1 MSVPTASCSRR
12 RRTVSALSLIHIER
26 AVEQFEQDEESQYE
40 QERGEACRG
49 NHHLAFARFRLQ
61 GKHRSVEQLKAGRP
75 VQLAF
80 SIASI
85 FIEEGEF
92 MSKTEAAKKLFEEC
106 KDMDIDET
114 MDLVL
119 NAETEEEQDFFSMLS
134 DFILQRK
141 QKKVIAQ
148 KRF

>member
-1 MSVPTASCSRR
+1 
-12 RRTVSALSLIHIER
+12 
-26 AVEQFEQDEESQYE
+26 
-40 QERGEACRG
+40 
-49 NHHLAFARFRLQ
+49 
-61 GKHRSVEQLKAGRP
+61 
-75 VQLAF
+75 
-80 SIASI
+80 
-85 FIEEGEF
+85 
-92 MSKTEAAKKLFEEC
+92 MSKAEAARKLYEAC

-114 MDLVL
+114 MELVL

>member
-1 MSVPTASCSRR
+1 
-12 RRTVSALSLIHIER
+12 
-26 AVEQFEQDEESQYE
+26 
-40 QERGEACRG
+40 
-49 NHHLAFARFRLQ
+49 
-61 GKHRSVEQLKAGRP
+61 
-75 VQLAF
+75 
-80 SIASI
+80 
-85 FIEEGEF
+85 
-92 MSKTEAAKKLFEEC
+92 MSKAEAAKKLYEDC

-114 MDLVL
+114 MELVL

>member
-1 MSVPTASCSRR
+1 
-12 RRTVSALSLIHIER
+12 
-26 AVEQFEQDEESQYE
+26 
-40 QERGEACRG
+40 
-49 NHHLAFARFRLQ
+49 
-61 GKHRSVEQLKAGRP
+61 
-75 VQLAF
+75 
-80 SIASI
+80 
-85 FIEEGEF
+85 
-92 MSKTEAAKKLFEEC
+92 MSKTEAAKKLYDEC

-141 QKKVIAQ
+141 QKQVIAQ

>member
-1 MSVPTASCSRR
+1 
-12 RRTVSALSLIHIER
+12 
-26 AVEQFEQDEESQYE
+26 
-40 QERGEACRG
+40 
-49 NHHLAFARFRLQ
+49 
-61 GKHRSVEQLKAGRP
+61 
-75 VQLAF
+75 
-80 SIASI
+80 
-85 FIEEGEF
+85 
-92 MSKTEAAKKLFEEC
+92 MSKTEAAKKLYKEC

-141 QKKVIAQ
+141 QKQVIAQ

>member
-1 MSVPTASCSRR
+1 MELEWC
-12 RRTVSALSLIHIER
+12 
-26 AVEQFEQDEESQYE
+26 
-40 QERGEACRG
+40 
-49 NHHLAFARFRLQ
+49 HHLIC
-61 GKHRSVEQLKAGRP
+61 GMDEK
-75 VQLAF
+75 
-80 SIASI
+80 
-85 FIEEGEF
+85 EGDF
-92 MSKTEAAKKLFEEC
+92 MSKAEAAKRLYEEC

-114 MDLVL
+114 MELVL

>member
-1 MSVPTASCSRR
+1 
-12 RRTVSALSLIHIER
+12 
-26 AVEQFEQDEESQYE
+26 
-40 QERGEACRG
+40 
-49 NHHLAFARFRLQ
+49 
-61 GKHRSVEQLKAGRP
+61 
-75 VQLAF
+75 
-80 SIASI
+80 
-85 FIEEGEF
+85 
-92 MSKTEAAKKLFEEC
+92 MSKAEAAKNLYEEC

-114 MDLVL
+114 MELVL